1 MLMNNRIWG
10 ERHFQLEPGMNLHA
24 FSPYQCNDLWSRVLT
39 QLHLYHVILRGV
51 IDVGFPNNGT
61 VAEVRSLIFDEEGS
75 RWSWLWQPEVFRDG
89 VVDILRCDVLRMEWN
104 DHQDNANDVQ
114 EQPKDMNIGILKS
127 KTSNMHKKMLGNDF
141 NKSWFIYKRFN
152 ALSYG
157 QHVLSF

>member
-1 MLMNNRIWG
+1 
-10 ERHFQLEPGMNLHA
+10 
-24 FSPYQCNDLWSRVLT
+24 
-39 QLHLYHVILRGV
+39 
-51 IDVGFPNNGT
+51 
-61 VAEVRSLIFDEEGS
+61 
-75 RWSWLWQPEVFRDG
+75 
-89 VVDILRCDVLRMEWN
+89 LRMEWN